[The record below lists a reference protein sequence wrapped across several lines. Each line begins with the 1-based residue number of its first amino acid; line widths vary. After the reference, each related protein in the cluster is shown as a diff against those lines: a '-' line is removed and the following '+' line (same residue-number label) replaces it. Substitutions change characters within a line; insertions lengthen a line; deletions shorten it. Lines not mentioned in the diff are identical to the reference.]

1 MAIRLSLKCGLLW
14 YTVIIRK
21 SLGLDEKKVALRRV
35 IFVSIQNAKK
45 KKHNYVSRFLLACR
59 ETGSLPEEVKQKDN
73 LCEHNIQL
81 QLRISIDICG
91 LFATFFS

>member
-45 KKHNYVSRFLLACR
+45 KNTITFLDSYCLSRDR
-59 ETGSLPEEVKQKDN
+59 
-73 LCEHNIQL
+73 
-81 QLRISIDICG
+81 
-91 LFATFFS
+91 

>member
-45 KKHNYVSRFLLACR
+45 KKHNYVSRFLLLVERPVAYLR
-59 ETGSLPEEVKQKDN
+59 KSSKKTIFVSITFN
-73 LCEHNIQL
+73 
-81 QLRISIDICG
+81 LRISIDICG